1 MSPSMERIVRGACYF
16 FLIGGAA
23 ALCLAGFVTVESR
36 AYQTA
41 EMKKF
46 EQARVPEKKQTL
58 AEGDVIGEIEVPRLE
73 MKAMVVQGDTAG
85 NLRRAVAHLSNTA
98 MPGEWG
104 NVTLAGHRDTFF
116 RPLSEI
122 HVGDEIK
129 FKTAEQSFEYAV
141 ESFEIVGADD
151 VEALDA
157 STGRELTLVTCYP
170 FHYVGAAP
178 KRFVVRAREIYGTL
192 RAQIAN

>member
-1 MSPSMERIVRGACYF
+1 MSPSMERIVRGGCYF

-141 ESFEIVGADD
+141 ESVEIVGADD

-192 RAQIAN
+192 RAPIAN